1 MRTSEFAFLE
11 LLLTGT
17 NLPSSSTSVL
27 WSNHVLGERER
38 SPSNSSMLPS
48 SCRWLATNLE
58 FLGNG
63 IVLFA
68 ALFAALGRT
77 QLSPG
82 TAGFSLSYALQ
93 VTQCG
98 NKTMLAFIKSNCI
111 LMSIMNNFCA
121 FLDALSYQI
130 LLSLLKSRASG
141 AHGPVGNEP
150 HKHMYGPS
158 SSSCTWT

>member
-1 MRTSEFAFLE
+1 MRTSEFASLE

-17 NLPSSSTSVL
+17 NLLHECSVKKSCFGRKGESTQQQL
-27 WSNHVLGERER
+27 CA
-38 SPSNSSMLPS
+38 PS

-68 ALFAALGRT
+68 GLFAAMGRT

-93 VTQCG
+93 VTQWG
-98 NKTMLAFIKSNCI
+98 YNTLLAFIKSNCI
-111 LMSIMNNFCA
+111 LISVMNYFCA
-121 FLDALSYQI
+121 FLDAFSYQI
-130 LLSLLKSRASG
+130 LLSLLKSRAPG
-141 AHGPVGNEP
+141 AHAPLGKEP
-150 HKHMYGPS
+150 HKHMHGPS
-158 SSSCTWT
+158 SSSYT